1 MELPMKFSGAVVCG
15 VVAALAGI
23 FIFSAASKQ
32 NASLST
38 GYLGFDRNEYPGD
51 EALAI
56 LRKTF
61 SFSGYWLGAPPGGK
75 QSSWSGKRA
84 LLEKNGF
91 GFLVL
96 FNGRETKTLKSAA
109 NGAAAGT
116 ADAQSAAGLAKQ
128 EGFPANTVVYLDIE
142 EGGRLPDPYHAYLA
156 AWFDELIRNGFRP
169 GVYCSGMPV
178 NEGHGVSITTVQD
191 IQSHASGKSI
201 SYWIYND
208 ACPPSPGC
216 SHQKSQLSV
225 SQSGF
230 PAATVWQY
238 AQSPRRKEFTA
249 KCPSHYAD
257 DGNCYAAN
265 DTGRKW
271 FLDLNVSSSPNPSAP
286 R

>member
-1 MELPMKFSGAVVCG
+1 MELPMKFPGAVVCG
-15 VVAALAGI
+15 LVAALAGI
-23 FIFSAASKQ
+23 FIFSVPSKQ
-32 NASLST
+32 NASLSP

-61 SFSGYWLGAPPGGK
+61 SFSSYWLGAPPGGK
-75 QSSWSGKRA
+75 QSSWRGKRE
-84 LLEKNGF
+84 LLERNGF

-96 FNGRETKTLKSAA
+96 FNGRATRSIKSAA
-109 NGAAAGT
+109 DGAAAGT
-116 ADAQSAAGLAKQ
+116 ADAQSAAASAKQ
-128 EGFPANTVVYLDIE
+128 EGFLQNTVIYLDIE
-142 EGGRLPDPYHAYLA
+142 EGGRLPDSYHAYLA

-178 NEGHGVSITTVQD
+178 NEGHGVTITTAQD

-216 SHQKSQLSV
+216 DPVKSPPSLA
-225 SQSGF
+225 QSGF
-230 PAATVWQY
+230 PRATVWQY

-257 DGNCYAAN
+257 DGNCYAPN